1 MDYTFRNHG
10 TCSTQ
15 VSFSV
20 DDNGIVSNVRYV
32 GGCNGNLQA
41 VGRLVEGLHIDE
53 VIKRLSGIRCGFK
66 NTSCGDQLARALI
79 EVRDGNK

>member
-1 MDYTFRNHG
+1 MDYTFKNHG

-41 VGRLVEGLHIDE
+41 VGRLVEGMHIDD
-53 VIKRLSGIRCGFK
+53 VINRLSGIRCGFK
-66 NTSCGDQLARALI
+66 TTSCGDQLAKALI
-79 EVRDGNK
+79 EVRNGNK